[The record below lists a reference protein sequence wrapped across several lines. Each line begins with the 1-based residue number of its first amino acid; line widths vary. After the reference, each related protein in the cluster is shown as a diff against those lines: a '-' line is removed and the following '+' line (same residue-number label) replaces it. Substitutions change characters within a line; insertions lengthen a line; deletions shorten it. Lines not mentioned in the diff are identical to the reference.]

1 MDRWRLEGVEK
12 VRKSEGEKVMKNDHS
27 LEVTR

>member
-12 VRKSEGEKVMKNDHS
+12 VRKSEGEKVMKND